1 MGCRPS
7 NLPTGGSGGLVRESG
22 DGTGD
27 RGRCWAR
34 GGRAVGTQMEPDVR
48 ARRRAVGPRTR
59 LQTGTSAPSME
70 HAPILWV
77 HRGGCGE
84 LCPRPGVQGAWKDM
98 WAGLGALG
106 RRGDSL
112 G

>member
-1 MGCRPS
+1 MGQGIKADAGPGQGKEGLWAPGWS
-7 NLPTGGSGGLVRESG
+7 QMSGHKGEPR
-22 DGTGD
+22 
-27 RGRCWAR
+27 AR
-34 GGRAVGTQMEPDVR
+34 GQGSKQEP
-48 ARRRAVGPRTR
+48 
-59 LQTGTSAPSME
+59 LLPSME

-77 HRGGCGE
+77 HRGGRGE

-106 RRGDSL
+106 RHGDSL